1 MKRRRVNIACLQ
13 ETKWKGKKAKDIDG
27 FKLSYTGEVNNKNG
41 VGIIVDKDLKE
52 KVVDVKRIGDR
63 IIAIKLVLEK
73 EIINI
78 ISAYA
83 PQIGLDETTKK

>member
-1 MKRRRVNIACLQ
+1 MRVNIACLQ
-13 ETKWKGKKAKDIDG
+13 ETKWKGKKAKYIDG
-27 FKLSYTGEVNNKNG
+27 FKLWYIGEANNKNV

-52 KVVDVKRIGDR
+52 EVVDVKRIGDR
-63 IIAIKLVLEK
+63 IITIELVLEK

-83 PQIGLDETTKK
+83 L